1 MGDAQQG
8 DQPGGKGAPVGAL
21 TPIVEGSAVGAATNT
36 IASGVDASAPARMSA
51 PQEIRL
57 AGAASG
63 VAGAK
68 VEVTPAALTLLADP
82 AGPLGRNS
90 VSVDNG
96 SNAEQMVW
104 LSFEAPD
111 LLSVTVEQ
119 TVPSRATLRV
129 TVDLADAA
137 SRGPAAPTQARVYVT
152 TPSETAAVTVSWK
165 PLPYGRM

>member
-1 MGDAQQG
+1 MGDAQQADLPG
-8 DQPGGKGAPVGAL
+8 DKGAPVGAL
-21 TPIVEGSAVGAATNT
+21 TPIVEGSAAGVAARAV
-36 IASGVDASAPARMSA
+36 ASGADSSAPTQMSA

-63 VAGAK
+63 VAGAQ
-68 VEVTPAALTLLADP
+68 VEVTPATVTLLADP

-96 SNAEQMVW
+96 SNAEQVVW

-111 LLSVTVEQ
+111 LLNVTVEQ